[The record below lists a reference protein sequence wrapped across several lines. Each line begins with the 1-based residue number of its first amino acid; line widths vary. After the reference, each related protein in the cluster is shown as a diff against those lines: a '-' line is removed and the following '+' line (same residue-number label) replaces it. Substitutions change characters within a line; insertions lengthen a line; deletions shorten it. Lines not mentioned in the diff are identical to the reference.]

1 MSELLTSEESK
12 GLIALC
18 RAGKLYEVDKWIT
31 SGKSI
36 QTPPEI
42 RKTPLHIAIDLGFHS
57 LVELL
62 ARHESRQEAKNQALS
77 HAVSEK
83 RLDFVELLV
92 AHGAQANS
100 IPLADVLLNWEPA
113 MIRFF
118 LENGADVVTGAPF
131 AVAFRE
137 KIRTALRPF
146 VEYKKTHSDLATQ
159 LQEQADRALR
169 HFCYEGDLK
178 WVSLLLWAGASPRT
192 RGPTLDERWADDPEC
207 HTTALREACTKGNL
221 EILKKLKPDPH
232 VDDVSELLS
241 SAALATSKELID
253 YLVALGATP
262 NDKENGGSSALDHCF
277 WNLGFANINAFLNK
291 RPLTRYDVSETFECI
306 QLLVAHGA
314 LWRPE
319 ARTGLNS
326 LRQTLYKC
334 EPIVTVDLLKLLAR
348 HQSRSGRNPG
358 TAAGCAAD
366 ETTSFNAGH
375 EAFREF
381 PGSPEAAGVSITF
394 GLLSELHC
402 LGTQWYSVLR

>member
-1 MSELLTSEESK
+1 VPERLTSEEAK
-12 GLIALC
+12 GLLHLC
-18 RAGKLYEVDKWIT
+18 RTGRLYEIEKWIA
-31 SGKSI
+31 SGLSI
-36 QTPPEI
+36 HTPPEI
-42 RKTPLHIAIDLGFHS
+42 RRTPLHIAIDSGFHS

-92 AHGAQANS
+92 AHGAQASS

-118 LENGADVVTGAPF
+118 LENGADVVAGAPF

-146 VEYKKTHSDLATQ
+146 VEYKRTHPELATQ

-178 WVSLLLWAGASPRT
+178 WVSLLLWAGANPRT
-192 RGPTLDERWADDPEC
+192 CGPTLDDRSADDSEC
-207 HTTALREACTKGNL
+207 YTTALREACVKGNL
-221 EILKKLKPDPH
+221 EILKRLKPDPQI
-232 VDDVSELLS
+232 DNVSELLS
-241 SAALATSKELID
+241 SAAIATSKDLID
-253 YLVALGATP
+253 YLLALGATP

-277 WNLGFANINAFLNK
+277 WDLGFANIHAFINK
-291 RPLTRYDVSETFECI
+291 QPLTRYDVSKVFECI
-306 QLLVAHGA
+306 HLLVAHGA
-314 LWRPE
+314 LWRPT

-334 EPIVTVDLLKLLAR
+334 EPVVTVDLV
-348 HQSRSGRNPG
+348 P
-358 TAAGCAAD
+358 
-366 ETTSFNAGH
+366 
-375 EAFREF
+375 
-381 PGSPEAAGVSITF
+381 
-394 GLLSELHC
+394 
-402 LGTQWYSVLR
+402 